1 MKLKCVIALGV
12 VLVLLGGCAKDRAG
26 RHLSPAERMKY
37 AREHNLSRLPASDV
51 PLEINDRVIAWM
63 EYFQGV
69 GRKHFERYLSRSG
82 RYVGMM
88 QEILRKNGLPK
99 DLIYV
104 ALIESGFNNNAYSR
118 AAAVGPWQFIRGT
131 GSRYGLEIS
140 GWVDDRRHPVKSTW
154 AAAAYLRD
162 LYEEFG
168 DWYLAM
174 AGYNAGEGRIRNA
187 IAGSGSKD
195 FWVIADSNERYL
207 RAETRDYV
215 PKFIAAAIM
224 AKVPESFGFKSVD
237 YQEPL
242 EYDDASVN
250 TQTDL
255 QVIAECAGVS
265 TGEIADLNPHLVR
278 GATPPGARNYTV
290 HLPKGTV
297 QKFEVAYAKVPENE
311 RVKFVYHKVRRGDT
325 VARIAKRYGVSR
337 SALISANNI
346 NPHHKLKSGAT
357 LVIPRG
363 AQASTYTA
371 SYDDDSRGEKVSKKK
386 LIRHKVRKGETLSL
400 VARKY
405 DVSVSEIKKWNG
417 LGRSGVIRTGQSLK
431 IYKTVYVASAS
442 KKSKSTEVASVDKG
456 KASYHHVKSG
466 DSLWAISQRYGVP
479 VDDLMAMNGLE
490 SSRKIKAGQKLV
502 VNRDEAPQEEQV
514 KVKAEVEEEE
524 KIEAKVEVEEEN
536 VAQEI
541 VAKKDKAPSVNMSSR
556 DTNLH
561 VVESGDTFWS
571 ISRKYGL
578 SLDELLAMNGLEKKS
593 VIKPGH
599 KLVVGKPTAGSKNA
613 EKMTIAM
620 AAREQQSP
628 DDIKIESDAP
638 AAPRVEKV
646 VATKK
651 YKVKK
656 GEALTIVAKKHGV
669 SVNDLMK
676 WNNISNPKKL
686 KAGQVLKIKS
696 ETRRVVKETAVQN
709 PEPVRNIA
717 PKEDLKE
724 SDEIL
729 TEQVSSAAPVPPTVV
744 SYRVR
749 SGDTLWDI
757 ARRHKVTITQIQ
769 SWNNMQ
775 DQSIVK
781 PGDVLT
787 IHVQ

>member
-1 MKLKCVIALGV
+1 MKLKCFIALGV

-26 RHLSPAERMKY
+26 RHLSSAERMRY
-37 AREHNLSRLPASDV
+37 AREHNLSHLPASDV

-69 GRKHFERYLSRSG
+69 GRRHFERYLSRSG
-82 RYVGMM
+82 RYMGMM
-88 QEILRKNGLPK
+88 QEILKKNGLPK

-104 ALIESGFNNNAYSR
+104 ALIESGFNTNAYSR

-140 GWVDDRRHPVKSTW
+140 GWVDERRHPVKSTW

-187 IAGSGSKD
+187 IADSGSRD

-242 EYDDASVN
+242 EYDDASVD

-265 TGEIADLNPHLVR
+265 TSEIADLNPHLVR
-278 GATPPGARNYTV
+278 GATPPSARNYTV

-297 QKFEVAYAKVPENE
+297 QKFKVAYANVPEDQ

-325 VARIAKRYGVSR
+325 LTKIARRYGVSK
-337 SALISANNI
+337 SALASANNI
-346 NPHHKLKSGAT
+346 NRRHKLKTGTT

-363 AQASTYTA
+363 ALAKTFA
-371 SYDDDSRGEKVSKKK
+371 DDSYDSGGERVSKKK

-400 VARKY
+400 IARKY
-405 DVSVSEIKKWNG
+405 DVSVPEIRKWNRLKKG
-417 LGRSGVIRTGQSLK
+417 GIIRTGQRLK
-431 IYKTVYVASAS
+431 IYKTVYVSRAS
-442 KKSKSTEVASVDKG
+442 KKSKRTEVASASVGKG
-456 KASYHHVKSG
+456 GASYHRVRRG
-466 DSLWAISQRYGVP
+466 DSLWSISQRYGVS
-479 VDDLMAMNGLE
+479 VDDLMAMNNLA

-502 VNRDEAPQEEQV
+502 ISEA
-514 KVKAEVEEEE
+514 E
-524 KIEAKVEVEEEN
+524 KQVEVESKVEEKEK
-536 VAQEI
+536 VD
-541 VAKKDKAPSVNMSSR
+541 VKDEVENTTEDEDVVVKREKTPSVNMSSS

-578 SLDELLAMNGLEKKS
+578 SVDELLLMNGLQKKS
-593 VIKPGH
+593 IIKPGN
-599 KLVVGKPTAGSKNA
+599 KLVVGKPPEGSKGA

-620 AAREQQSP
+620 ASREQESP
-628 DDIKIESDAP
+628 DDIKIKSDAP
-638 AAPRVEKV
+638 AAPKV
-646 VATKK
+646 TKTVTTTKK

-669 SVNDLMK
+669 SVSDLMK

-686 KAGQVLKIKS
+686 RAGQVLKIRSESKQTVKKS
-696 ETRRVVKETAVQN
+696 GTAS
-709 PEPVRNIA
+709 PEPVKNTV
-717 PKEDLKE
+717 PVETVKEVDVVS
-724 SDEIL
+724 SD
-729 TEQVSSAAPVPPTVV
+729 QVSSAEPASPTIV

-757 ARRHKVTITQIQ
+757 ARRHKVTISQIQ
-769 SWNNMQ
+769 SWNNMH

-787 IHVQ
+787 IHVE